1 MSAEPT
7 TRSDPELVDE
17 LSAWL
22 VGGGILTVALFPLA
36 LPFLLLT
43 LAAMLPFVVVPLIG
57 GLVAGLI
64 ALPVGLLIRRALRAR
79 PDWMPIA
86 SNPT

>member
-7 TRSDPELVDE
+7 TRSDPELLDE

-57 GLVAGLI
+57 GLLAGLI
-64 ALPVGLLIRRALRAR
+64 ALPVGLVRRALRAR

>member
-36 LPFLLLT
+36 LPFVLLIV
-43 LAAMLPFVVVPLIG
+43 AAMLPFVVVPLIG

-64 ALPVGLLIRRALRAR
+64 ALPVGLGGRALRAR